1 MTSTLV
7 NALLVVLV
15 VFGLLPPLSAWGE
28 TTGMRSPKITIFFG
42 TGDVVEGSW
51 HEDTLTIDGQRAYC
65 VEVDETFEEGLDVHA
80 SDPIAKGIWSQE
92 LCTELALIDQFVSSG
107 NFVSTRNGN
116 GDGHKVSDADEQY
129 AVAQCYI
136 WKFLND
142 EGFSEHSYGWF
153 GASSSTGR
161 DLTGSDT
168 NAQIWDYINANLSY
182 YEGSA
187 TYYDC
192 GSAQSLAC
200 NFSLQPTKG
209 NIVLQKESSDKDLV
223 EDNAEYSLEQAKYGV
238 YSSQD
243 CKDDSLVCTLE
254 TNAEGYAKSEAI
266 ARGQYYVRELQA
278 SAGFKIDS
286 NIYPVEVLAN
296 QDCLVNPDAGSVYEQ
311 PQTGSLSLRKTSS
324 NPAITTDNNCY
335 SLSGALYG
343 IYRDDACSELI
354 AKIETDEEGKGSA
367 EGLPLG
373 TCYIREISAPAGYAL
388 DTTTYSAIV
397 QADEVVYVNGGSI
410 ADVPKNNPFD
420 LVLAK
425 YDDEKSASLDG
436 NSPQGSAS
444 LAGAEFE
451 ISFYPGYYDRAE
463 EAQTSGEPLRSWT
476 FKTDENGLIRADESH
491 LVSGDA
497 LYYTSDG
504 QACLPLGTVV
514 IRETVAPSGHL
525 KNDEM
530 FCIQITND
538 GTSGESIES
547 YIAPLVPNQVKR
559 GDFEFVKTSESQT
572 KRLAG
577 VPFKVTSDTTGES
590 HVLVTDENGYA
601 CTAASWNAHTL
612 NTNGNDWALEQSGAA
627 SEAEQPEDGEGE
639 ENAPEESAKEIVSE
653 ESESND
659 GEIESADGEGDN
671 ADSEAGST
679 SDENT
684 SASSKVNNADNEN
697 EKNDFAHETS
707 FDTNAGI
714 WFGYGDDASY
724 SIAPDNSRGALP
736 FDTYTIEELPCE
748 ANEGLQLIQ
757 ANVVISRDNTVI
769 DLGTIDDPEAGL
781 ATSAFDAADSDKSLS
796 SSVEASIVDRVS
808 CYNLLPGSTCTITGT
823 LMNAETGAALC
834 DESGKVI
841 QASSTFTAESQT
853 VTQELSFTFSSYG
866 LEGQRIV
873 VFERLDCD
881 GRTIATHEDIDDEQ
895 QSVHIASPH
904 IATVASTGEDGGR
917 TIGSEKTVHIVDTVY
932 YTGLCAGSE
941 YRLKA
946 MLMDKQSAQALET
959 SGGPIQAE
967 SVFTPESSSGH
978 AQVEFEL
985 DNSSLDTNDVVIFE
999 QLFAGDT
1006 LIASHEDINDEQQS
1020 LSRTTPR
1027 LQTSLFDAESNTK
1040 YASLGQTILLTDTI
1054 TYTDLIPGKTYTV
1067 SGKLMDKTNGEA
1079 FLDSQGMPVE
1089 ASMEFVPENS
1099 QGSVNLSLGFDSNLL
1114 EEKQVVAFESLSCE
1128 GTVIAAHEDINDD
1141 LQTVQLVAP
1150 HIQTAASGSESES
1163 KSITNASGSTIN
1175 DEVSI
1180 TGAVAGHNYLVVGI
1194 LMDKTSGLPLVNT
1207 ETDTNELNKLWM
1219 SLLASASLQDSIK
1232 ANGSLEDIH
1241 QSLGVN
1247 IDEALQVIRSN
1258 SNLANALYLQA
1269 QSIEA
1274 PSSSFSLTMSYPIR
1288 ANQEPG
1294 ETVVF
1299 EALIDETNGKLVALH
1314 ADMTDEDQCVEI
1326 TEEKTPKESET
1337 KAPSTVEGT
1346 GYDKTGNLIA
1356 QYWWLAALLL
1366 TTGTLSAAYAFVQRK
1381 AHQDRVQEFDQE

>member
-1 MTSTLV
+1 MKHRLVNRSVCVRTMASTLA
-7 NALLVVLV
+7 NALLVVLL

-65 VEVDETFEEGLDVHA
+65 VEVDETFEEGLNVEA
-80 SDPIAKGIWSQE
+80 SDPVAKGIWSQE

-187 TYYDC
+187 AYYDC
-192 GSAQSLAC
+192 SSAQSLAC

-223 EDNAEYSLEQAKYGV
+223 EGNAEYSLEQAKYGV
-238 YSSQD
+238 YSNQN

-266 ARGQYYVRELQA
+266 ARGQYYVHELQA
-278 SAGFKIDS
+278 SAGFKVDS

-311 PQTGSLSLRKTSS
+311 PQTGSLSLCKTSS
-324 NPAITTDNNCY
+324 NPTITAGNNCY
-335 SLSGALYG
+335 SLAGALYG

-354 AKIETDEEGKGSA
+354 AKIETDEEGKGST

-388 DTTTYSAIV
+388 DTTTYSAII
-397 QADEVVYVNGGSI
+397 QADEAVYVNGGSI

-436 NSPQGSAS
+436 SSPQGSAS

-497 LYYTSDG
+497 LYYASDG

-514 IRETVAPSGHL
+514 IRETMAPSGYL
-525 KNDEM
+525 KNDEI

-538 GTSGESIES
+538 GTSDESTES
-547 YIAPLVPNQVKR
+547 YVAPLVPNQIKR

-601 CTAASWNAHTL
+601 CTVASWNAHTL
-612 NTNGNDWALEQSGAA
+612 NTNGNDWALEQN
-627 SEAEQPEDGEGE
+627 ET
-639 ENAPEESAKEIVSE
+639 VSE
-653 ESESND
+653 VEQL
-659 GEIESADGEGDN
+659 
-671 ADSEAGST
+671 
-679 SDENT
+679 
-684 SASSKVNNADNEN
+684 
-697 EKNDFAHETS
+697 
-707 FDTNAGI
+707 DTNAGI

-757 ANVVISRDNTVI
+757 ASLVISRDNTII

-781 ATSAFDAADSDKSLS
+781 ATSAFDATDSDKSLS
-796 SSVEASIVDRVS
+796 SSTEASIVDRVT

-834 DESGKVI
+834 DESGQVI

-873 VFERLDCD
+873 VFEQLDCN
-881 GRTIATHEDIDDEQ
+881 GRTIATHEDINDEQ
-895 QSVHIASPH
+895 QSVRVASPR
-904 IATVASTGEDGGR
+904 IATVASTGSDGSHA
-917 TIGSEKTVHIVDTVY
+917 IGSEEIVHIVDTVY

-946 MLMDKQSAQALET
+946 TLMDKQSAQALET
-959 SGGPIQAE
+959 SEGLIQAE

-978 AQVEFEL
+978 TQVEFDL
-985 DNSSLDTNDVVIFE
+985 DNSALNASDVVIFE

-1020 LSRTTPR
+1020 LSRPTPS

-1054 TYTDLIPGKTYTV
+1054 TYTDLIPGKTYTI
-1067 SGKLMDKTNGEA
+1067 SGKLIDKTSGEA
-1079 FLDSQGMPVE
+1079 FLDSQGIPVE
-1089 ASMEFVPENS
+1089 ASMEFVPESS

-1128 GTVIAAHEDINDD
+1128 GNVIATHEDINDD
-1141 LQTVQLVAP
+1141 LQTVQLLAP
-1150 HIQTAASGSESES
+1150 HIQTSASDSESGS
-1163 KSITNASGSTIN
+1163 KSITNASSSTIN

-1180 TGAVAGHNYLVVGI
+1180 TGAMAGHDYLVVGI
-1194 LMDKTSGLPLVNT
+1194 LMDKASGLPLVNA
-1207 ETDTNELNKLWM
+1207 ETDTSELNKLWI

-1232 ANGSLEDIH
+1232 NDGSLEDIH

-1274 PSSSFSLTMSYPIR
+1274 PSSSFSLTMSYPIQT
-1288 ANQEPG
+1288 NQKPG

-1314 ADMTDEDQCVEI
+1314 ADMADDNQCVEI
-1326 TEEKTPKESET
+1326 TEERSPKESET

-1366 TTGTLSAAYAFVQRK
+1366 AAGTLSTAYAFVQRK
-1381 AHQDRVQEFDQE
+1381 ARQDRVQKFDQE